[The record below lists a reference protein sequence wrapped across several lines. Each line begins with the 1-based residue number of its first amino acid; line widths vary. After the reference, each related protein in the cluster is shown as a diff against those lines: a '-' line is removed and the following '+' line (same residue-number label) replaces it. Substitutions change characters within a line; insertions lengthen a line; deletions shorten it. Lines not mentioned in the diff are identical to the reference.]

1 MRSRRAACYY
11 EKNRMTT
18 DSRKPR
24 DIRERLFEFA
34 CEIVRASQFL
44 HTRGPIGRALSYQL
58 LTAGTSI
65 GANMQEADGAASRP
79 DFIAKLR
86 IALKEAKET
95 WFRLRMCRQCDLL
108 DSRFDP
114 LLKESDEI
122 VRILAA
128 IVHNTI
134 RNTETR

>member
-1 MRSRRAACYY
+1 
-11 EKNRMTT
+11 MTT